1 MKITRAYPIG
11 FCKGVNLAVQKV
23 YEVIETY
30 PHLPIYCIGQIVHN
44 DIVNQDFVK
53 KGVKIL
59 TVNKEEAIDSISQ
72 GVVIFSAHGT
82 NPLLIQKAKEK
93 NLIVIDTTCF
103 YVKKEMQVI
112 LKYIKKQYDI
122 IYIGKKN
129 HPEAQAICSLSS
141 HIYLIENLQDAKQL
155 HLENKKIFLTNQTTI
170 SILDLKEIFEYFK
183 KIYPSIIFG
192 DELCSSTR
200 LRQEAIL
207 SLNKNVDGII
217 IVGDK
222 HSNNC
227 TNLYLLAQKKKIP
240 SIMIS
245 NEKELDM
252 HWLKNKQHIVLFS
265 GASTPLSLVQA
276 VENTILEWQKEG

>member
-1 MKITRAYPIG
+1 M
-11 FCKGVNLAVQKV
+11 
-23 YEVIETY
+23 
-30 PHLPIYCIGQIVHN
+30 
-44 DIVNQDFVK
+44 
-53 KGVKIL
+53 
-59 TVNKEEAIDSISQ
+59 
-72 GVVIFSAHGT
+72 
-82 NPLLIQKAKEK
+82 
-93 NLIVIDTTCF
+93 
-103 YVKKEMQVI
+103 I
-112 LKYIKKQYDI
+112 LKYIKEQYDI

-207 SLNKNVDGII
+207 SLNENVDGII